1 MGLEN
6 LIEAMPDIVRAI
18 PDVQLVIGGTGPLKE
33 PLLQLSQTLG
43 MENHI
48 RFAGFIPEEDLPTF
62 FGAADAFI
70 LPTIAL
76 EGFGLVTV
84 EALASGT
91 PALGTPVGGTIEI
104 LRDLGPDFLFRDT
117 SPGAMSSLI
126 IKHCKSWLQDP
137 ETYAT
142 LCRHCRH
149 YAETRYSWQRNIE
162 TTERLFKSF

>member
-1 MGLEN
+1 
-6 LIEAMPDIVRAI
+6 MPDIVRAI

-76 EGFGLVTV
+76 EGFASSRLKPWPPGHPHWEHRSAAPLKSCAIS
-84 EALASGT
+84 ALIFCFAIR
-91 PALGTPVGGTIEI
+91 PQAP
-104 LRDLGPDFLFRDT
+104 
-117 SPGAMSSLI
+117 
-126 IKHCKSWLQDP
+126 
-137 ETYAT
+137 
-142 LCRHCRH
+142 CRH
-149 YAETRYSWQRNIE
+149 
-162 TTERLFKSF
+162 